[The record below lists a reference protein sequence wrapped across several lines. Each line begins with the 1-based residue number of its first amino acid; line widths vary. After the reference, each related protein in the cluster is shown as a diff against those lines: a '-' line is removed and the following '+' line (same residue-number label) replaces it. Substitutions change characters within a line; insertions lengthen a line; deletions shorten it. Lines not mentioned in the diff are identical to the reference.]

1 MDPIADM
8 LTSIRNSIAVKHL
21 TVEVPFSKLKYEVIK
36 ILEKNGFIEKSEKK
50 GRKTKKTIQITLKY
64 SDNLPVILGLRK
76 VSKSGQRIYVGS
88 AEIKKVKGG
97 KGISIISTS
106 KGLMIGKEARKQKL
120 GGEIICEV
128 W

>member
-8 LTSIRNSIAVKHL
+8 LTLIRNSIAVKHL